1 MSDTVIKVENLSKQ
15 YRIGSAVDR
24 HRNFREA
31 LTDTFTYPF
40 RRLKHAFSRG
50 NATSDKNPE
59 YIWALKDVSFE
70 VKQGEVVGIIGRNGA
85 GKSTLLKILAR
96 ITEPTEGRA
105 TLRGRVGSLLEVGTG
120 FHSELTG
127 EENIYLSGTIL
138 GMRSDEISRKFDEI
152 VAFAEMEKF
161 INTPVKYYSS
171 GMYMRLAFAV
181 AAHLEPEILLV
192 DEVLAVGDAEFQK
205 KCLGKMGDVAKEGRT
220 VFFVSHNMGAIARLC
235 ERSFWL
241 DKGKIVLDGTTNEVV
256 SRYQSQYLKVR
267 AEWTRN
273 ESVNPEEEFAFLS
286 IVIRNSEKQ
295 SDGFFDTNEPIS
307 MEIKYVVLRRLSGC
321 QIGVRLYN
329 SEGVVIFTTTDAD
342 CHEFSASLKEPG
354 YYAAKFTIPKNFL
367 VPSTYY
373 ILVAAHLPD
382 RHIYDVVDQAVI
394 FEVLPSVS
402 PIYSDGRL
410 GVVSPLIS
418 WDTYQDKTL

>member
-24 HRNFREA
+24 HQTFREA

-40 RRLKHAFSRG
+40 RRLKHAFNKG
-50 NATSDKNPE
+50 NAASDGNPE

-85 GKSTLLKILAR
+85 GKSTLLKVLAR

-138 GMRSDEISRKFDEI
+138 GMKSSEISRKFDEI

-205 KCLGKMGDVAKEGRT
+205 KCLGKMGDVAKGGRT
-220 VFFVSHNMGAIARLC
+220 VLFVSHNMSAIDILC
-235 ERSFWL
+235 SKAIYIHEGHAEGPFGVTEGINRYLNQANLSEKTF
-241 DKGKIVLDGTTNEVV
+241 KGKALIRAKVQQISDAIEIIAEYKLNKTIRIPNLGFVISDYLGDPICGSNAYIDCHDQFINPSSKGIIRVIIEHPKLLNGT
-256 SRYQSQYLKVR
+256 Y
-267 AEWTRN
+267 
-273 ESVNPEEEFAFLS
+273 
-286 IVIRNSEKQ
+286 
-295 SDGFFDTNEPIS
+295 
-307 MEIKYVVLRRLSGC
+307 RLSLWFDDTKDNYFHEKDC
-321 QIGVRLYN
+321 L
-329 SEGVVIFTTTDAD
+329 IF
-342 CHEFSASLKEPG
+342 
-354 YYAAKFTIPKNFL
+354 
-367 VPSTYY
+367 
-373 ILVAAHLPD
+373 
-382 RHIYDVVDQAVI
+382 DVVNMVRKRQLPVNAVGPV
-394 FEVLPSVS
+394 FPKCRWYVNSN
-402 PIYSDGRL
+402 R
-410 GVVSPLIS
+410 
-418 WDTYQDKTL
+418 